1 MNTITIP
8 QTAGVLADVRRKADV
23 LMCGIGIV
31 YALISVEQ
39 SLFNDALVG
48 TLAVTVPAV
57 LASIFVTMTARG
69 TLASRM
75 VLACALMLFAAAS
88 INASNAAIEAHF
100 GIFVLLGVLLM
111 YCDWRPIVAA
121 AALIAVHH
129 LGMNFAQSA
138 GLPVTIFAS
147 GPSLGRVLVHAAYVV
162 VETSILV
169 FIAWR
174 IERMLWA
181 VDEIVI
187 FAGKAG
193 QGDLTYE
200 FPADLVTI
208 NPMLQASVSMQRQLL
223 NTLAVLKGS
232 VGDLNAICAQ
242 LDSRTD
248 GVKDDVHGQAEDS
261 VGMVEELN
269 AISRDVAHVAARA
282 HDTDALSRSSAA
294 LAQAGKQAVD
304 AAANALHGVS
314 HEMGTAQSS
323 LSGLVASSDEAM
335 DIIRVIK
342 EIAEQT
348 NLLALNAAIEA
359 ARAGETGR
367 GFAVVADEVRKLAQR
382 TQEATSTIGSSI
394 GRIVQSKD
402 DMASAFGAVD
412 ATIRTSVQSAH
423 EAGQAID
430 RMSAISTQVGA
441 SFAEL
446 VQQLDM
452 QRATVTQVTTRV
464 DRSASRANHS
474 REALVLI
481 SDEVSHLRRT
491 AESLQQAAQF
501 FRVNA

>member
-1 MNTITIP
+1 MSAAVAS
-8 QTAGVLADVRRKADV
+8 QGSGVLADVRRKADL

-31 YALISVEQ
+31 YALISVGQ
-39 SLFNDALVG
+39 SMFNGSLLS
-48 TLAVTVPAV
+48 TLAVAGPAV
-57 LASIFVTMTARG
+57 LASLFVTITARG

-75 VLACALMLFAAAS
+75 VLACALMLFAAVS
-88 INASNAAIEAHF
+88 INASGAAIEAHF

-111 YCDWRPIVAA
+111 YCDWRPIAA
-121 AALIAVHH
+121 AAGLIAVHH

-138 GLPVTIFAS
+138 GMPVTLFAS
-147 GPSLGRVLVHAAYVV
+147 GPSLARVLVHATYVV
-162 VETSILV
+162 VETAILV

-193 QGDLTYE
+193 QGDLTHE
-200 FPADLVTI
+200 FPADLVA
-208 NPMLQASVSMQRQLL
+208 NSPMLQASAAMQRELL
-223 NTLAVLKGS
+223 NTLAILKGS
-232 VGDLNAICAQ
+232 AGELNAISAQ
-242 LDSRTD
+242 LDIRAD

-261 VGMVEELN
+261 AGMADDLN
-269 AISRDVAHVAARA
+269 AISRDMSHVASRA
-282 HDTDALSRSSAA
+282 HDTDALSHDSAA

-304 AAANALHGVS
+304 AASAALNGVS
-314 HEMGTAQSS
+314 HEMASAQDS
-323 LSGLVASSDEAM
+323 LSGLVSSSNEAM

-367 GFAVVADEVRKLAQR
+367 GFAVVADEVRKLAYR
-382 TQEATSTIGSSI
+382 TQEATATISSSI

-412 ATIRTSVQSAH
+412 ATIRTSVQSAN
-423 EAGQAID
+423 EAGEAID
-430 RMSAISTQVGA
+430 RMAGISTQVGT

-452 QRATVTQVTTRV
+452 QQATVTQVTLRV
-464 DRSASRANHS
+464 DRSAARANHS
-474 REALVLI
+474 REALVRI
-481 SDEVSHLRRT
+481 SQEVGQLRST
-491 AESLQQAAQF
+491 AESLQRAAQF
-501 FRVNA
+501 FRVKA